1 MPSLPFL
8 RGFAPALRIYN
19 ITLTSICQL
28 FFRDF
33 LKIFLGLRVDK
44 SCFVGYNNVAGEV
57 TVVIDF
63 TGVKVMLARRHMTQ
77 KELAEQTGVRYDTIS
92 KISLG
97 TISRVPVDALDKIC
111 TVLSCQPG
119 DLIEHVPDPPEGSQQ

>member
-1 MPSLPFL
+1 M
-8 RGFAPALRIYN
+8 
-19 ITLTSICQL
+19 
-28 FFRDF
+28 
-33 LKIFLGLRVDK
+33 
-44 SCFVGYNNVAGEV
+44 
-57 TVVIDF
+57 VIDF